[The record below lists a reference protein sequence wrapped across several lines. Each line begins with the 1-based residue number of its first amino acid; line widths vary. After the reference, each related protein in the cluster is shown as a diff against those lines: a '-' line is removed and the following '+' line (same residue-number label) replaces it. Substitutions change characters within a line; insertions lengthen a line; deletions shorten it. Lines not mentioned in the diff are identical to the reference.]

1 MLTPRPEKKRPGPL
15 IVVVCL
21 TILLSA
27 AVNVYQLV
35 KSTQPPSLYIK
46 DFNVEYVMASAAL
59 NGESPYKPLP
69 ELARY
74 ADGYTAQYLQHP
86 SPHPPA
92 VIFVGIPFTR
102 LDLGRAVLLWLL
114 FELVCVAAASALML
128 KAVVGRVSAT
138 GVGMLVLVWLAWH
151 PFEREMFWG
160 QLMIVTLTLV
170 CGAWV
175 ALRSKREMLGGVLL
189 GVALALKLFGWP
201 LMLYL
206 LLMRRWRALFAAG
219 LSFGLLHVAAAFV
232 IGFSD
237 TLTYYTVVGP
247 TVSKIYR
254 EFAGNFSVWTIGTR
268 VFGVSWTDWYNPLIH
283 VPAIAPVV
291 SLVAVGC
298 VLVLALRG
306 ALRARSFDSAFCAL
320 TCVST
325 VLNPIAWSHYL
336 VLTAP
341 ALCLVAWRMKQGGFT
356 RRTII
361 IAGALV
367 VMGLLVEILLPAIMW
382 LSPRVPGAPPVPF
395 LVSTIS
401 FLPLVFVLLLTHV
414 VMRVHNA
421 EGVR

>member
-1 MLTPRPEKKRPGPL
+1 MVVYLTMLGSA
-15 IVVVCL
+15 IVNAYQVV
-21 TILLSA
+21 
-27 AVNVYQLV
+27 N
-35 KSTQPPSLYIK
+35 STRPPSLYIK

-69 ELARY
+69 DLARY
-74 ADGYTAQYLQHP
+74 ADGYTAHYLQHP

-92 VIFVGIPFTR
+92 VIFVGIPFAPFT
-102 LDLGRAVLLWLL
+102 LGTAVLLWLL
-114 FELVCVAAASALML
+114 VELVCVAVSSALMM
-128 KAVVGRVSAT
+128 KAVAGRVSVA
-138 GVGMLVLVWLAWH
+138 GVSVLMLVWLAWY

-170 CGAWV
+170 SGAWV
-175 ALRSKREMLGGVLL
+175 ALRCQREMLGGVLL

-201 LMLYL
+201 LVLFL
-206 LLMRRWRALFAAG
+206 LLTRRWRAFFGAVLAFA
-219 LSFGLLHVAAAFV
+219 LLHVAAAFV

-237 TLTYYTVVGP
+237 IVSYYTVVGP
-247 TVSKIYR
+247 SVSKLYR
-254 EFAGNFSVWTIGTR
+254 EFAGNFSVWSIGTR
-268 VFGVSWTDWYNPLIH
+268 VFGVSGIDWYNPLIH

-291 SLVAVGC
+291 SVGAVVC

-306 ALRARSFDSAFCAL
+306 ALHTRSFDSAFCAL

-336 VLTAP
+336 VLTALS
-341 ALCLVAWRMKQGGFT
+341 LCLVVWRIKPGGFT

-361 IAGALV
+361 IAAALV
-367 VMGLLVEILLPAIMW
+367 VMGLLVEILLPAIIW

-401 FLPLVFVLLLTHV
+401 FLPLVFVLLLT
-414 VMRVHNA
+414 RVTLTDA
-421 EGVR
+421 QKTT